1 MLGIDPGTA
10 VMGYGVVSTRASRSV
25 DLTVTSTDA
34 SRSVGRSVT
43 STERVNP
50 SELRSSESRV
60 ARVERVV
67 LVECGVVRT
76 RPTESLAVRLGTL
89 FDGVTALIERHRPD
103 AIAVEGL
110 FHGRNARSALV
121 LGHARGVVL
130 LAATRAGL
138 AVAEISPAEVKR
150 AVTGTG
156 AATKAQVGAMV
167 KRLLNLVAAPKP
179 ADAAD
184 GAAIALTHLL
194 RTQSRARMMAGRQ

>member
-1 MLGIDPGTA
+1 VLGIDPGTA
-10 VMGYGVVSTRASRSV
+10 VMGYGVVA
-25 DLTVTSTDA
+25 TSGGA
-34 SRSVGRSVT
+34 VR
-43 STERVNP
+43 
-50 SELRSSESRV
+50 
-60 ARVERVV
+60 

-76 RPTESLAVRLGTL
+76 RPTESLAIRLGTL

-103 AIAVEGL
+103 AVAVEGL
-110 FHGRNARSALV
+110 FHGRNARSALI

-138 AVAEISPAEVKR
+138 SVAEISPAEVKR

-156 AATKAQVGAMV
+156 AATKTQVGAMV

-184 GAAIALTHLL
+184 GVAIALTHLL
-194 RTQSRARMMAGRQ
+194 RLQPRARMMASR

>member
-1 MLGIDPGTA
+1 VLGVDPGTA
-10 VMGYGVVSTRASRSV
+10 VLGYGVVTTCVATATRI
-25 DLTVTSTDA
+25 T
-34 SRSVGRSVT
+34 
-43 STERVNP
+43 
-50 SELRSSESRV
+50 
-60 ARVERVV
+60 
-67 LVECGVVRT
+67 LVECGVIRT
-76 RPTESLAVRLGTL
+76 RADQSLAVRLAVI
-89 FDGVTALIERHRPD
+89 FDGITELLEHHRPD

-156 AATKAQVGAMV
+156 AATKPQVGAMV
-167 KRLLNLVAAPKP
+167 MRLLRLAAAPTP

-184 GAAIALTHLL
+184 GVAIALTHLL
-194 RTQSRARMMAGRQ
+194 RLQPRARMAAVGRR

>member
-1 MLGIDPGTA
+1 MLGVDPGTA
-10 VMGYGVVSTRASRSV
+10 VLGYGVVTTCVATATRI
-25 DLTVTSTDA
+25 T
-34 SRSVGRSVT
+34 
-43 STERVNP
+43 
-50 SELRSSESRV
+50 
-60 ARVERVV
+60 
-67 LVECGVVRT
+67 LVECGVIRT
-76 RPTESLAVRLGTL
+76 RADQSLAIRLAVI
-89 FDGVTALIERHRPD
+89 FDGITELLERHRPD

-156 AATKAQVGAMV
+156 AATKPQVGAMV
-167 KRLLNLVAAPKP
+167 MRLLRLAAAPTP

-184 GAAIALTHLL
+184 GVAIALTHVL
-194 RTQSRARMMAGRQ
+194 RLQPRARMAAVGRR

>member
-1 MLGIDPGTA
+1 MLGVDPGTA
-10 VMGYGVVSTRASRSV
+10 VLGYGVVTTCVATATRI
-25 DLTVTSTDA
+25 T
-34 SRSVGRSVT
+34 
-43 STERVNP
+43 
-50 SELRSSESRV
+50 
-60 ARVERVV
+60 
-67 LVECGVVRT
+67 LVECGVIRT
-76 RPTESLAVRLGTL
+76 RADQSLAVRLAVI
-89 FDGVTALIERHRPD
+89 FDGITELLERHRPD

-156 AATKAQVGAMV
+156 AATKPQVGAMV
-167 KRLLNLVAAPKP
+167 MRLLRLAAAPTP

-184 GAAIALTHLL
+184 GVAIALTHVL
-194 RTQSRARMMAGRQ
+194 RLQPRARMAAVGRR